1 MELKGLI
8 RVLLNLTKEHN
19 NFKIIEDRVMEEV
32 THGMEIL
39 SHNASFMENL
49 DTLSKKVTI
58 DFTQISLGLQ
68 IG

>member
-1 MELKGLI
+1 
-8 RVLLNLTKEHN
+8 
-19 NFKIIEDRVMEEV
+19 MEEV
-32 THGMEIL
+32 THGMAIL
-39 SHNASFMENL
+39 ASFMENL

>member
-32 THGMEIL
+32 THGMAIL
-39 SHNASFMENL
+39 ASFMENL